1 MEDLLP
7 FLEKHPLFAGL
18 DRRALQDVA
27 THMARRTAR
36 RDEQILLEGER
47 SDSAYFIARGRVR
60 VYRLAPN
67 GREQA
72 LMDLGPG
79 QVFNLVAA
87 VDGLPAPSSAVA
99 RADAELYSLS
109 RESFAGLMGRH
120 PTIALAAL
128 RDFAVR
134 LRQLTGLVEE
144 LALHTVAER
153 LARLL
158 LRMSDPQQ
166 APAERFTQQELANQ
180 LGTVR
185 EVVSRTL
192 RDFEKDGLIRFDR
205 HRIIIVDRER
215 LSALALGV

>member
-18 DRRALQDVA
+18 DRRAIQDVA
-27 THMARRTAR
+27 EHMARRTAHR
-36 RDEQILLEGER
+36 GEQIVMEGDP
-47 SDSAYFIARGRVR
+47 SDSAYFIARGHVR

-87 VDGLPAPSSAVA
+87 VDGLPAPSSAAA
-99 RADAELYSLS
+99 RADAELYWLS
-109 RESFAGLMGRH
+109 RESLAGLMDRH
-120 PTIALAAL
+120 PTIAQAAL
-128 RDFAVR
+128 RDFAGR

-166 APAERFTQQELANQ
+166 APPERFTQQELANQ

-205 HRIIIVDRER
+205 HRIILADRER
-215 LSALALGV
+215 LSALAQGM